1 MHLACASNRYRMDI
15 QRARKSHLRFDKT
28 RGERGMHEFVCDV
41 PSVDCVSAD
50 RRRKKLSNRPIM
62 VVKYVE
68 LMGKFSVCD
77 QNRHT
82 DSVLYGWLYR
92 LCKCAVSLALE
103 IFCAKGCRE
112 CACRGCCDA
121 RGVAEN
127 ARAAA
132 AALYARESMRHMA
145 WFLAPVACA
154 LSAHIWI
161 LMPFVVW
168 SRLCRELR
176 QQTP

>member
-1 MHLACASNRYRMDI
+1 MHLACASNRYRMGI
-15 QRARKSHLRFDKT
+15 QGTRKFHLRFDKT

-112 CACRGCCDA
+112 CACRGRCDA

-132 AALYARESMRHMA
+132 AATPEGLPRMRVPRLLLYMLVSQCGI
-145 WFLAPVACA
+145 WPGFL
-154 LSAHIWI
+154 LRLHAHC
-161 LMPFVVW
+161 PRTYGF
-168 SRLCRELR
+168 
-176 QQTP
+176 